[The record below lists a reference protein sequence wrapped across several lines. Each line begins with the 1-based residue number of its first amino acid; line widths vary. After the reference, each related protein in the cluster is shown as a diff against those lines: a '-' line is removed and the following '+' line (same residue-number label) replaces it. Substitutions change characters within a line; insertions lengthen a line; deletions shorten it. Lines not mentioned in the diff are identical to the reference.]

1 MRNIIWKTLGVFLLV
16 SLTLSGCTE
25 LTIYRDDFTLCTN
38 SDPAAHCQKHALQQ
52 YKNEAHPDKDYFL
65 GFIEFDD
72 QGQLFQ
78 RAQMRAVLDKLNHD
92 AARQDLV
99 IVVFVHGWKHSAQPG
114 DDNIQT
120 FRRVL
125 MQLSEAESVIS
136 SQNRVPARKIS
147 GVYLGWRGGSVTVP
161 VIKELTFWD
170 RKSTAHKVGHGGVTE
185 VLSRLELVRTTK
197 DAIASPDPSRTQLVV
212 VGHSFGGAVVYS
224 ATSQLLM
231 DRFVNTRGPAGVVSD
246 VNGFGNLVV
255 LINPA
260 FEALRFTPLSDMSTE
275 RGTYFKSQLPV
286 MAVLTSEADDAT
298 KRAFPFGRWFSTLF
312 EIENSISRYNGTT
325 QQTETIE
332 ERSANITAV
341 GHFEPYRTHYL
352 RATKAKAVKPAPLS
366 IQDSM
371 RLFLQA
377 SQSWETDKPGSKIPF
392 ESSLLERTQTSAGRN
407 PYLVVRVDKALIPNH
422 NDIADPRI
430 IEFVKQ
436 LILIATQHQETDER
450 QSTRQR
456 LETFVK

>member
-1 MRNIIWKTLGVFLLV
+1 MHNITRKTLAALLLV
-16 SLTLSGCTE
+16 SLVLSGCTE
-25 LTIYRDDFTLCTN
+25 LTIYRDDFTLCT
-38 SDPAAHCQKHALQQ
+38 SKDPATECQKHALQE
-52 YKNEAHPDKDYFL
+52 YKDETHPDKGYFL

-78 RAQMRAVLDKLNHD
+78 RKQMREVLDKLNRD

-99 IVVFVHGWKHSAQPG
+99 MVVFVHGWKHSAQPG

-120 FRRVL
+120 FRQVL

-136 SQNRVPARKIS
+136 KQNRMPARKIS

-170 RKSTAHKVGHGGVTE
+170 RKNTAHKVGHGGVTE

-197 DAIASPDPSRTQLVV
+197 DAIADSQRSRTQLVV

-224 ATSQLLM
+224 ATSQLLK
-231 DRFVNTRGPAGVVSD
+231 DRFIHTHGPQGQISD

-286 MAVLTSEADDAT
+286 MAILTSEADDAT
-298 KRAFPFGRWFSTLF
+298 KRAFPFGRWFSTMF
-312 EIENSISRYNGTT
+312 EIENTITRKNGTT
-325 QQTETIE
+325 QQIETIE

-352 RATKAKAVKPAPLS
+352 RASETRDSKPAQLS

-371 RLFLQA
+371 RLFLKA
-377 SQSWETDKPGSKIPF
+377 SQSWETDTPGSKIQF
-392 ESSLLERTQTSAGRN
+392 DGSLLERTQTSAGRN

-436 LILIATQHQETDER
+436 LILISTQQHQPAER